1 MDPGGEN
8 MPLAYVLVNTE
19 IGTDDSVLKEITKL
33 NSVVEAH
40 QVYGVYDIVVKVYTD
55 SMKNL
60 KEVVT
65 WNIRK
70 ISNVK
75 STFTLIGMD

>member
-1 MDPGGEN
+1 

-19 IGTDDSVLKEITKL
+19 IGTDDAVIKEIVKL

-40 QVYGVYDIVVKVYTD
+40 QVYGVYDIVVKVHTD
-55 SMKNL
+55 SMKIL

>member
-1 MDPGGEN
+1 

-33 NSVVEAH
+33 NCVVEAH

-55 SMKNL
+55 SMKHL
-60 KEVVT
+60 KEVVA
-65 WNIRK
+65 WNIQK

>member
-19 IGTDDSVLKEITKL
+19 LGTDDSVLKEITKL

>member
-1 MDPGGEN
+1 MNPGEEY

-19 IGTDDSVLKEITKL
+19 IGTDNIVLKEITKL

-55 SMKNL
+55 SMKHL

-65 WNIRK
+65 WNIGK
-70 ISNVK
+70 MANVE

>member
-1 MDPGGEN
+1 

-19 IGTDDSVLKEITKL
+19 IGTDDIVLKEITKL
-33 NSVVEAH
+33 NGVVEAH

-55 SMKNL
+55 SMKHL

-70 ISNVK
+70 ISNVT